1 MKIDLKKIQEH
12 RSQLENHSLLVTNMI
27 QSKEDLKLFMEHHVF
42 AVWDFMSLLKTMQHN
57 IVPSGNIW
65 LPTAGTR
72 SNIART
78 INEIVLCEE
87 SDISPDGNSSISH
100 FDLYLQAMLEIGA
113 DTMPIRNYLDSV
125 GKFNT
130 HVECSYSSPI
140 AMEFVNSTFKAIDR
154 GVHCTAASFCYGRE
168 TVIPS
173 MFKRILRQINISNT
187 DAPKFHYYLERH
199 IQVDGDDHGPMSEN
213 LVNYFCKDDPF
224 LVYEAEQSAI
234 DAIKARI
241 KLFDGIESILLSN

>member
-27 QSKEDLKLFMEHHVF
+27 QSREDLKLFMEYHVF

-113 DTMPIRNYLDSV
+113 DTKPITNYLDSV
-125 GKFNT
+125 GKFNA
-130 HVECSYSSPI
+130 HVDCLHSSPI
-140 AMEFVNSTFKAIDR
+140 VMDFVNSTFKAIDC
-154 GVHCTAASFCYGRE
+154 GVHCAAASFCYGRE
-168 TVIPS
+168 TIIPS

-241 KLFDGIESILLSN
+241 KLFDDIENLLSN

>member
-12 RSQLENHSLLVTNMI
+12 RYQLENHSLLVTNMI
-27 QSKEDLKLFMEHHVF
+27 QSREDLKLFMEYHVF

-113 DTMPIRNYLDSV
+113 DTKPITNYLDSV
-125 GKFNT
+125 GKFNA
-130 HVECSYSSPI
+130 HVECSHSSPI
-140 AMEFVNSTFKAIDR
+140 VMDFVNSTFKAIDR
-154 GVHCTAASFCYGRE
+154 GVHCAAASFCYGRE

-241 KLFDGIESILLSN
+241 RLFDGIESILLSN